1 MVKPESIMSQHY
13 LTKLS
18 FKSSV
23 CFYIV
28 HVLIR
33 GSFVY
38 CDDLLVS

>member
-1 MVKPESIMSQHY
+1 MVNPESIMSLHY
-13 LTKLS
+13 LTTLS
-18 FKSSV
+18 FKSPY

-28 HVLIR
+28 H